1 MFIVTFAEA
10 FVEVGAISGATIRLK
25 AAMYCRPRMSTWGI
39 CNNNNNNNPDWVSNG
54 KQTARKC
61 FQEDRKIKRAHRLTS
76 LHTIHRDGTKKK
88 R

>member
-1 MFIVTFAEA
+1 MKTH
-10 FVEVGAISGATIRLK
+10 
-25 AAMYCRPRMSTWGI
+25 
-39 CNNNNNNNPDWVSNG
+39 NNDPDWISNG

-61 FQEDRKIKRAHRLTS
+61 FQEGRKTKRAHRLTS

>member
-1 MFIVTFAEA
+1 MLPGRSVI
-10 FVEVGAISGATIRLK
+10 TIIIIIIILVILVIIIITGPNENSQK
-25 AAMYCRPRMSTWGI
+25 ASKST
-39 CNNNNNNNPDWVSNG
+39 NNNDPDWVSNG